1 MIEMGYTYWGV
12 FWGDSN
18 EPWALFPMKFQAERY
33 LNSMGVNGEVRA
45 VQTVFR

>member
-1 MIEMGYTYWGV
+1 MIDISYTYWGV
-12 FWGDSN
+12 FWGDSA
-18 EPWALFPMKFQAERY
+18 EPRALFPMKHQAERY